1 MLLMLH
7 FLPTTS
13 HTNTPTVFSTMLIF
27 HFWFSVYINHSDHPH
42 HSPPV
47 HVFHLQPTNPPPIA
61 RVHAMGAVQY
71 IDGKGLRRPAKTGDL
86 EACRQGGLVGKL
98 LFLLGLEKLLDKK
111 NRGECCEKWVKTG
124 FFKNETHGPLSFTSS
139 VHHGVGKGL
148 FMWSRSGQYSFHAKL
163 N

>member
-47 HVFHLQPTNPPPIA
+47 HVFHLQPTNPIA

-86 EACRQGGLVGKL
+86 ETAVKVGW
-98 LFLLGLEKLLDKK
+98 LGSCFFV
-111 NRGECCEKWVKTG
+111 RFGEVTWQKKTG
-124 FFKNETHGPLSFTSS
+124 GVMKNGLKLGSSNGTHGPLSFTSS
-139 VHHGVGKGL
+139 VHHGVGQGL